1 MKIAIIGAG
10 LGGLTFGAF
19 AAKDGHQVYIFDK
32 NDSPGGVTA
41 LLEHEGYKFE
51 QGPLLIGDMLPG
63 ESLYELLKELGIK
76 PETERADR
84 DIVMPD
90 YAMIKPA
97 EFGGKYWRRE
107 KLKELFPEDK
117 DGIDKYYKVYDH
129 VMHLRWLGRQ
139 PQTIIIRI
147 RTALA
152 MLKLKKYA
160 DMNADEFTKHFFK
173 SEKIRALFT
182 GIFAD
187 FCADPKEVQGLGVI
201 FMNFESAFD
210 MRIPVEEGQ
219 HYYGGYVYF
228 TGGCQK
234 LPEALAGYIEK
245 HGGNITYGTIA
256 DKVLI
261 ENGSAKGIR
270 FADGTTFLAD
280 MVVGCGAGKDFFEKC
295 VGLEHLSEEYRNIL
309 TNFRP
314 MEAVFMVH
322 LGVDYDPME
331 YLRSPLTYCYGMYDL
346 SAATEK
352 LRSHIYHGGD
362 DGYLIYVPSHHAP
375 DFAPE
380 GKHCVTLY
388 TVCPDTLAEGDWE
401 DVKERYADRL
411 VALAEKHLPDL
422 SRHTVTRKIM
432 TAVDYQA
439 YTHMEKSSFGG
450 VVPIW
455 GQKNPPHQTSVKG
468 LFFVGQQSENGGGVG
483 AVMTGA
489 KAAWDK
495 ARKQAGS
502 MADTAK
508 DAQI

>member
-1 MKIAIIGAG
+1 MKIAVIGAG
-10 LGGLTFGAF
+10 LAGLTFGAF
-19 AAKDGHQVYIFDK
+19 AAREGHQVHIFDK
-32 NDSPGGVTA
+32 NHAPGGVVA
-41 LLEHEGYKFE
+41 LLQHEDFRFE

-63 ESLYELLKELGIK
+63 ESLYALLKELDISL
-76 PETERADR
+76 PTERADR
-84 DIVMPD
+84 DIIMPD
-90 YAMIKPA
+90 YDMIKPTK
-97 EFGGKYWRRE
+97 FGGKYWRRE
-107 KLKELFPEDK
+107 RLKSLFPEDAA
-117 DGIDKYYKVYDH
+117 GIDEYYKVYDH

-139 PQTIIIRI
+139 VQTVGIKL

-173 SEKIRALFT
+173 SEKIRTLFT

-187 FCADPKEVQGLGVI
+187 FCADPNEVQGLGVI

-234 LPEALAGYIEK
+234 LPEALADYITK
-245 HGGNITYGTIA
+245 HGGCISYGTVV
-256 DKVLI
+256 DKVLV
-261 ENGSAKGIR
+261 ENGIAKGVR
-270 FADGTTFLAD
+270 LADGTTVAAD
-280 MVVGCGAGKDFFEKC
+280 MVAGCGAGKDFFEKC
-295 VGLEHLSEEYRNIL
+295 VGLEHLSKEYREIL
-309 TNFRP
+309 QNFRP

-322 LGVDYDPME
+322 LGVDYDPMH

-346 SAATEK
+346 SAATAK
-352 LRSHIYHGGD
+352 LRSHIYHGGH

-380 GKHCVTLY
+380 GKHCITIY
-388 TVCPDTLAEGDWE
+388 TVCPDTLAEGAWE
-401 DVKERYADRL
+401 DVKDHYADQL
-411 VALAEKHLPDL
+411 IALAEKQLPGL
-422 SRHTVTRKIM
+422 SSHIVTRRIM
-432 TAVDYQA
+432 TAADYQT

-455 GQKNPPHQTSVKG
+455 KQKNPPHVTGIAG
-468 LFFVGQQSENGGGVG
+468 LYFIGQQSENGGGIG

-489 KAAWDK
+489 KAAWEK
-495 ARKQAGS
+495 ARK
-502 MADTAK
+502 
-508 DAQI
+508 

>member
-1 MKIAIIGAG
+1 MNIAIIGAG

-19 AAKDGHQVYIFDK
+19 AAKNGHQVHIFDK
-32 NDSPGGVTA
+32 NHAPGGVVA

-76 PETERADR
+76 LQTERADR

-90 YAMIKPA
+90 YDMIKPI

-107 KLKELFPEDK
+107 KLKALFPEDAA
-117 DGIDKYYKVYDH
+117 GIDEYYKVYDH
-129 VMHLRWLGRQ
+129 VMYLRWLGRQ
-139 PQTIIIRI
+139 PQTIGVKI

-152 MLKLKKYA
+152 MLKLRKYA
-160 DMNADEFTKHFFK
+160 NMNADEFTKYFFK
-173 SEKIRALFT
+173 SEKIRTLFT

-219 HYYGGYVYF
+219 HYHGGYVYF

-234 LPEALAGYIEK
+234 LPEALADYITT
-245 HGGNITYGTIA
+245 HGGTITYGTVVE
-256 DKVLI
+256 KVLI
-261 ENGSAKGIR
+261 QNGTATGVR
-270 FADGTTFLAD
+270 LADGTEIAAD

-295 VGLEHLSEEYRNIL
+295 VGLNHLSAEYRNIL
-309 TNFRP
+309 SSYRP

-322 LGVDYDPME
+322 LGIDYDPME

-352 LRSHIYHGGD
+352 LRTQIYHGGD
-362 DGYLIYVPSHHAP
+362 DGYLIYVPSYHAR

-380 GKHCVTLY
+380 GKHCLTLY
-388 TVCPDTLAEGDWE
+388 TVCPDTLAEDSWE
-401 DVKERYADRL
+401 NAKGQYADRL
-411 VALAEKHLPDL
+411 IALAESHLPGL
-422 SRHTVTRKIM
+422 KNHIITRKIM
-432 TAVDYQA
+432 TAVDYRKF
-439 YTHMEKSSFGG
+439 THMEKSSFGG
-450 VVPIW
+450 VVPIM
-455 GQKNPPHQTSVKG
+455 GQKNPPHITSVKN
-468 LFFVGQQSENGGGVG
+468 LYFVGQQSENGGGVG
-483 AVMTGA
+483 AVMMGA
-489 KAAWDK
+489 KSAWEK
-495 ARKQAGS
+495 SQK
-502 MADTAK
+502 
-508 DAQI
+508 

>member
-19 AAKDGHQVYIFDK
+19 AAKEGHEVHIFDK
-32 NDSPGGVTA
+32 NHAPGGVVA

-51 QGPLLIGDMLPG
+51 QGPLLMGDMLPG
-63 ESLYELLKELGIK
+63 EGLHELLRELGIK
-76 PETERADR
+76 LETQRADR

-90 YAMIKPA
+90 YDMIKPKA
-97 EFGGKYWRRE
+97 FGGKYWRRE
-107 KLKELFPEDK
+107 RLKELFPEDAE
-117 DGIDKYYKVYDH
+117 GIDEYYRVYDH

-139 PQTIIIRI
+139 RQTLGIRI
-147 RTALA
+147 RTLLA

-160 DMNADEFTKHFFK
+160 AMNADEFTRHFFK
-173 SEKIRALFT
+173 SEKICTLFT

-201 FMNFESAFD
+201 FMNFETAFD
-210 MRIPVEEGQ
+210 MRIPVEEGK

-234 LPEALAGYIEK
+234 LPEALASYIEN
-245 HGGNITYGTIA
+245 HGGTFNYSTVVE
-256 DKVLI
+256 KVLI
-261 ENGSAKGIR
+261 EQGNAKGIR
-270 FADGTTFLAD
+270 LADGTEISAD
-280 MVVGCGAGKDFFEKC
+280 MVVGCGAAKDFFENA
-295 VGLEHLSEEYRNIL
+295 VGLEYLTPEYRQIL
-309 TNFRP
+309 DSFRP

-322 LGVDYDPME
+322 LGVDYDPMA

-346 SAATEK
+346 SAATQK
-352 LRSHIYHGGD
+352 LRTHVYHGGD

-388 TVCPDTLAEGDWE
+388 TVCPDTLSEGDWK
-401 DVKERYADRL
+401 DVKEHYAARL
-411 VALAEKHLPDL
+411 VELAEVHLPGL

-432 TAVDYQA
+432 TAEDYRQF
-439 YTHMEKSSFGG
+439 THMKKSSFGG
-450 VVPIW
+450 IVPIW
-455 GQKNPPHQTSVKG
+455 NQKNPPHETGIKG
-468 LFFVGQQSENGGGVG
+468 LCFVGQQSENGGGVCP
-483 AVMTGA
+483 VMLGA

-495 ARKQAGS
+495 AKER
-502 MADTAK
+502 TV
-508 DAQI
+508 

>member
-19 AAKDGHQVYIFDK
+19 AAKEGHQVHIFDK
-32 NDSPGGVTA
+32 NAAPGGVVA
-41 LLEHEGYKFE
+41 LLEHEGYRFE
-51 QGPLLIGDMLPG
+51 QGPLLMGDMLPG
-63 ESLYELLKELGIK
+63 ESLYELLKELGI
-76 PETERADR
+76 ELQTERADR

-90 YAMIKPA
+90 YDMIKPKA
-97 EFGGKYWRRE
+97 YGGKYWRRE
-107 KLKELFPEDK
+107 RLKSLFPEDAE
-117 DGIDKYYKVYDH
+117 GIDEYYKVYDH

-139 PQTIIIRI
+139 HQTIGIKI

-160 DMNADEFTKHFFK
+160 DMNADEFTRYFFK
-173 SEKIRALFT
+173 SEKIRTLFT

-210 MRIPVEEGQ
+210 LRIPVEEGQ

-234 LPEALAGYIEK
+234 LPEALADYIRN
-245 HGGNITYGTIA
+245 HGGTITYETIV

-261 ENGSAKGIR
+261 ENNTATGIR
-270 FADGTTFLAD
+270 LSDGSEFAAD
-280 MVVGCGAGKDFFEKC
+280 MVVGCGAGKDFFESC
-295 VGLEHLSEEYRNIL
+295 VGLEHISEDYRRIL
-309 TNFRP
+309 ESYLP

-322 LGVDYDPME
+322 LGVDYDPML

-346 SAATEK
+346 SAATQK
-352 LRSHIYHGGD
+352 LRNHIYHGGH

-375 DFAPE
+375 DFAPS

-388 TVCPDTLAEGDWE
+388 TVCPDTLAESSWE
-401 DVKERYADRL
+401 SVKEHYADQL

-422 SRHTVTRKIM
+422 KKHTVTRKIM
-432 TAVDYQA
+432 TAVDYRN
-439 YTHMEKSSFGG
+439 YTHMKKSSFGG

-455 GQKNPPHQTSVKG
+455 GQKNPPHETSVKS
-468 LFFVGQQSENGGGVG
+468 LYFVGQQSENGGGVG

-489 KAAWDK
+489 RAAWEK
-495 ARKQAGS
+495 ARILPSKQHNS
-502 MADTAK
+502 LK
-508 DAQI
+508 